1 MYNLISGNNY
11 RKSIDVDL
19 LAHCILQYTDH
30 APPFYPSEFQVLA
43 DSILSLID
51 FSQNQITAV
60 NCKFVY
66 SYLAFVF
73 LFYI

>member
-1 MYNLISGNNY
+1 MHGCVHVFMV
-11 RKSIDVDL
+11 KSIDVDL
-19 LAHCILQYTDH
+19 R
-30 APPFYPSEFQVLA
+30 PFYPSEFQVLA

-73 LFYI
+73 MYYI